1 MVCYRPIA
9 NVNNFS
15 QVLRCLG
22 KVTFSTPGIAAVRAW
37 PSVNIMY
44 LAILYVAFQNIF
56 FAELLDLLYEVNTSV
71 LCADHTYSSFLL

>member
-1 MVCYRPIA
+1 MLCYRPIA

-15 QVLRCLG
+15 EVLRCLG
-22 KVTFSTPGIAAVRAW
+22 KVTFGTLVVADVRAW

-44 LAILYVAFQNIF
+44 SASLYVAFRSIF
-56 FAELLDLLYEVNTSV
+56 FAELLDLLYEVNMLV